1 MAMKL
6 SELLR
11 ETQCTRMVLPK
22 EEVDIQGINIDSRL
36 VKKGD
41 VFIAVRGTQTDGH
54 QYIAAAEEKGAV
66 AIVCEKTPDK
76 LSPNV
81 AYITFP
87 NVQSVTGKLATT
99 FYGNPSQKLKLVGV
113 TGTNGKTTIATLLY
127 ELFRKMGHRCGLL
140 STVCNYIDGEA
151 YPSTHTTPDAISL
164 NRLLAQMVEA
174 GCEYAFM
181 EVSSHAL
188 AQERTGGLEFTG
200 GIFTNLTRDHMDYH
214 ENMEN
219 YLKAKK
225 SFFDNLPRSAFAIT
239 NLDDKNGAVMVQNC
253 RGDIR
258 NYSTRTICD
267 YRARLLETHLDG
279 MLLEFN
285 NREFATL
292 LTGRFNISNLLAIYG
307 AAVELGKDPEEVLR
321 IMSTLKP
328 VSGRFEALHSPD
340 GFSAIVD
347 YAHTPDAIKNV
358 LSTVNDVLRGRGNI
372 ITVVGA
378 GGNRDKGKRPLMAVE
393 AVKAS
398 GRVILTSDNPRNEEP
413 QNIINDMLAG
423 LNEEQRKKTI
433 CIVDR
438 KEAIRTACAFA
449 QKGDVVVVAG
459 KGHENYQEIQG
470 VKHHFDDKEVLKEI
484 FNQ

>member
-1 MAMKL
+1 MRL

-22 EEVDIQGINIDSRL
+22 EEVDVRGINIDSRL
-36 VKKGD
+36 VQEGD
-41 VFIAVRGTQTDGH
+41 MFIAVRGTQTDGH

-66 AIVCEKTPDK
+66 AIVCEKTPEK

-87 NVQSVTGKLATT
+87 NVQSIAGKLATA

-140 STVCNYIDGEA
+140 STVCNYIDGTP

-164 NRLLAQMVEA
+164 NRLLAQMVDA

-188 AQERTGGLEFTG
+188 AQERTAGLEFAG
-200 GIFTNLTRDHMDYH
+200 AIFTNLTRDHMDYH

-225 SFFDNLPRSAFAIT
+225 SFFDNLSRHAFAIT
-239 NLDDKNGAVMVQNC
+239 NLDDKNGPVMVQNC
-253 RGDIR
+253 RGDIK

-267 YRARLLETHLDG
+267 YRARLVETHLDG

-307 AAVELGKDPEEVLR
+307 AAIELGKDPEEVLR

-328 VSGRFEALHSPD
+328 VSGRFEALHSPE

-358 LSTVNDVLRGRGNI
+358 LGTVNDVLRGRGNI
-372 ITVVGA
+372 ITVLGA
-378 GGNRDKGKRPLMAVE
+378 GGNRDKGKRPLMAAE
-393 AVKAS
+393 AAKAS
-398 GRVILTSDNPRNEEP
+398 SRVILTSDNPRNEDP
-413 QNIINDMLAG
+413 QDIINDMLAG
-423 LNEEQRKKTI
+423 LSEEQKKKTI
-433 CIVDR
+433 AIVDR

-459 KGHENYQEIQG
+459 KGHENYQEIHG
-470 VKHHFDDKEVLKEI
+470 VKHHFDDKEVINEI

>member
-1 MAMKL
+1 MRL

-22 EEVDIQGINIDSRL
+22 EEVDVRGINIDSRL
-36 VKKGD
+36 VQEGD
-41 VFIAVRGTQTDGH
+41 MFIAVRGTQTDGH
-54 QYIAAAEEKGAV
+54 QYIAAAEGKGAV
-66 AIVCEKTPDK
+66 AIVCEKTPEK

-87 NVQSVTGKLATT
+87 NVQSIAGKLATA

-140 STVCNYIDGEA
+140 STVCNYIDGTP

-164 NRLLAQMVEA
+164 NRLLAQMVDA

-188 AQERTGGLEFTG
+188 AQERTGGLEFAG
-200 GIFTNLTRDHMDYH
+200 AIFTNLTRDHMDYH
-214 ENMEN
+214 ETMEN

-225 SFFDNLPRSAFAIT
+225 SFFDNLSRHAFAIT
-239 NLDDKNGAVMVQNC
+239 NLDDKNGPVMVQNC
-253 RGDIR
+253 RGDIK

-267 YRARLLETHLDG
+267 YRARLVETHLDG

-307 AAVELGKDPEEVLR
+307 AAIELGKDPEEVLR

-328 VSGRFEALHSPD
+328 VSGRFEALHSPE

-358 LSTVNDVLRGRGNI
+358 LGTVNDVLRGRGNI
-372 ITVVGA
+372 ITVLGA
-378 GGNRDKGKRPLMAVE
+378 GGNRDKGKRPLMAAE
-393 AVKAS
+393 AAKAS
-398 GRVILTSDNPRNEEP
+398 SRVILTSDNPRNEDP
-413 QNIINDMLAG
+413 QDIINDMLAG
-423 LNEEQRKKTI
+423 LSEEQKKKTI
-433 CIVDR
+433 AIVDR

-470 VKHHFDDKEVLKEI
+470 VKHHFDDKEVINEI

>member
-1 MAMKL
+1 MRL

-11 ETQCTRMVLPK
+11 DTQCTRMVLPK
-22 EEVDIQGINIDSRL
+22 EEVDIRGINIDSRL
-36 VKKGD
+36 VQEGD
-41 VFIAVRGTQTDGH
+41 VFLAVKGTQTDGH

-66 AIVCEKTPDK
+66 AIVCEKIPDK
-76 LSPNV
+76 QSPNV
-81 AYITFP
+81 AYIIFP
-87 NVQSVTGKLATT
+87 NVQDVMGKLATS
-99 FYGNPSQKLKLVGV
+99 FYGTPSQKLKLVGV

-140 STVCNYIDGEA
+140 STVCNYIDGTP

-188 AQERTGGLEFTG
+188 AQQRVGGLEFAG
-200 GIFTNLTRDHMDYH
+200 GIFTNLTRDHMDFH

-225 SFFDNLPRSAFAIT
+225 SFFDNLPRNAFAIT
-239 NLDDKNGAVMVQNC
+239 NLDDKNGPVMVQNC
-253 RGDIR
+253 HADVK

-267 YRARLLETHLDG
+267 FRARQVETHLDG

-321 IMSTLKP
+321 VLSTLKP
-328 VSGRFEALHSPD
+328 VSGRFETLHSPE

-358 LSTVNDVLRGRGNI
+358 LGTVNDVLRGRGNI
-372 ITVVGA
+372 ITVIGA
-378 GGNRDKGKRPLMAVE
+378 GGNRDKGKRPIMAVE
-393 AVKAS
+393 AVKGS
-398 GRVILTSDNPRNEEP
+398 QRVILTSDNPRNEDP
-413 QNIINDMLAG
+413 QDIINDMLAG
-423 LNEEQRKKTI
+423 LDNEQKKKVIAIT
-433 CIVDR
+433 DR
-438 KEAIRTACAFA
+438 KEAIKTACAFA
-449 QKGDVVVVAG
+449 QKGDVIVVAG
-459 KGHENYQEIQG
+459 KGHENYQEING
-470 VKHHFDDKEVLKEI
+470 VKHHFDDKEIINEI
-484 FNQ
+484 FNN

>member
-1 MAMKL
+1 MRL
-6 SELLR
+6 SDLLR

-22 EEVDIQGINIDSRL
+22 EEVDIRGINIDSRL
-36 VKKGD
+36 VQEGD
-41 VFIAVRGTQTDGH
+41 VFLAVKGTQTDGH

-66 AIVCEKTPDK
+66 AIVCEKIPDK
-76 LSPNV
+76 QSPNV
-81 AYITFP
+81 AYIIFP
-87 NVQSVTGKLATT
+87 NVQDVMGKLATS

-140 STVCNYIDGEA
+140 STVCNYIDGTP

-188 AQERTGGLEFTG
+188 AQQRVGGLEFTG
-200 GIFTNLTRDHMDYH
+200 GIFTNLTRDHMDFH

-225 SFFDNLPRSAFAIT
+225 SFFDNLPRNAFAIT
-239 NLDDKNGAVMVQNC
+239 NLDDKNGPVMVQNC
-253 RGDIR
+253 HADVK

-267 YRARLLETHLDG
+267 FRARLVETHLDG

-307 AAVELGKDPEEVLR
+307 AAIELGKDPEEVLR
-321 IMSTLKP
+321 VLSTLKP
-328 VSGRFEALHSPD
+328 VSGRFETLHSPE

-358 LSTVNDVLRGRGNI
+358 LGTVNDVLRGRGNI
-372 ITVVGA
+372 ITVIGA
-378 GGNRDKGKRPLMAVE
+378 GGNRDKGKRPIMAVE
-393 AVKAS
+393 AVKGS
-398 GRVILTSDNPRNEEP
+398 QRVILTSDNPRNEDP
-413 QNIINDMLAG
+413 QDIINDMLAG
-423 LNEEQRKKTI
+423 LDNEQKKKVIAIT
-433 CIVDR
+433 DR
-438 KEAIRTACAFA
+438 KEAIKTACAFA
-449 QKGDVVVVAG
+449 QKGDVIVVAG
-459 KGHENYQEIQG
+459 KGHENYQEING
-470 VKHHFDDKEVLKEI
+470 VKHHFDDKEIINEI
-484 FNQ
+484 FNN

>member
-1 MAMKL
+1 MRL

-22 EEVDIQGINIDSRL
+22 EEVDVRGINIDSRL
-36 VKKGD
+36 VQEGD
-41 VFIAVRGTQTDGH
+41 MFIAVRGTQTDGH

-66 AIVCEKTPDK
+66 AIVCEKTPEK

-87 NVQSVTGKLATT
+87 NVQSIAGKLATA

-140 STVCNYIDGEA
+140 STVCNYIDGTP

-164 NRLLAQMVEA
+164 NRLLAQMVDA

-188 AQERTGGLEFTG
+188 AQERTAGLEFAG
-200 GIFTNLTRDHMDYH
+200 AIFTNLTRDHMDYH

-225 SFFDNLPRSAFAIT
+225 SFFDNLSRHAFAIT
-239 NLDDKNGAVMVQNC
+239 NLDDKNGPVLVQTC
-253 RGDIR
+253 RGDIK

-267 YRARLLETHLDG
+267 YRARLVETHLDG

-307 AAVELGKDPEEVLR
+307 AAIELGKDPEEVLR

-328 VSGRFEALHSPD
+328 VSGRFEALHSPE

-372 ITVVGA
+372 ITVLGA
-378 GGNRDKGKRPLMAVE
+378 GGNRDKGKRPLMAAE
-393 AVKAS
+393 AAKAS
-398 GRVILTSDNPRNEEP
+398 SRVILTSDNPRNEDP
-413 QNIINDMLAG
+413 QDIINDMLAG
-423 LNEEQRKKTI
+423 LSEEQKKKTI
-433 CIVDR
+433 AIVDR

-459 KGHENYQEIQG
+459 KGHENYQEIHG
-470 VKHHFDDKEVLKEI
+470 VKHHFDDKEVINEI

>member
-1 MAMKL
+1 
-6 SELLR
+6 
-11 ETQCTRMVLPK
+11 MVLPK

-36 VKKGD
+36 VKEGD
-41 VFIAVRGTQTDGH
+41 MFIAVKGTQTDGH

-66 AIVCEKTPDK
+66 AIVCEKTPEK

-87 NVQSVTGKLATT
+87 NVQSIMGKLATA

-140 STVCNYIDGEA
+140 STVCNYIDGTPH
-151 YPSTHTTPDAISL
+151 PSTHTTPDVVSL
-164 NRLLAQMVEA
+164 NRLLGQMVDA

-188 AQERTGGLEFTG
+188 DQERTGGLEFAG
-200 GIFTNLTRDHMDYH
+200 AIFTNLTRDHMDYH
-214 ENMEN
+214 ETMEN

-225 SFFDNLPRSAFAIT
+225 SFFDNLPRNAFAIT
-239 NLDDKNGAVMVQNC
+239 NLDDKNGPVMVQNC
-253 RGDIR
+253 HGDIKS
-258 NYSTRTICD
+258 YSTRTICD
-267 YRARLLETHLDG
+267 YRARLVETHLDG

-307 AAVELGKDPEEVLR
+307 AAVELGKEPEEVLR

-328 VSGRFEALHSPD
+328 VSGRFEALHSPQ

-358 LSTVNDVLRGRGNI
+358 LGTVNDVLRGRGNI

-378 GGNRDKGKRPLMAVE
+378 GGNRDKGKRPLMAAE
-393 AVKAS
+393 AAKAS
-398 GRVILTSDNPRNEEP
+398 NRVILTSDNPRNEDP
-413 QNIINDMLAG
+413 QEIKNDMLAG
-423 LNEEQRKKTI
+423 LSDEQRKKTI
-433 CIVDR
+433 AIVDR
-438 KEAIRTACAFA
+438 REAIRTACALA

-470 VKHHFDDKEVLKEI
+470 VKHHFDDKEVINEI

>member
-1 MAMKL
+1 MRL

-22 EEVDIQGINIDSRL
+22 EEVDVRGINIDSRL
-36 VKKGD
+36 VQEGD
-41 VFIAVRGTQTDGH
+41 MFIAVRGTQTDGH

-66 AIVCEKTPDK
+66 AIVCEKTPEK

-87 NVQSVTGKLATT
+87 NVQSIAGKLATA

-140 STVCNYIDGEA
+140 STVCNYIDGTP

-164 NRLLAQMVEA
+164 NRLLAQMVDA

-188 AQERTGGLEFTG
+188 AQERTGGLEFAG
-200 GIFTNLTRDHMDYH
+200 AIFTNLTRDHMDYH
-214 ENMEN
+214 ETMEN

-225 SFFDNLPRSAFAIT
+225 SFFDNLSRHAFAIT
-239 NLDDKNGAVMVQNC
+239 NLDDKNGPVMVQNC
-253 RGDIR
+253 RGDIK

-267 YRARLLETHLDG
+267 YRARLVETHLDG

-307 AAVELGKDPEEVLR
+307 AAIELGKDPEEVLR

-328 VSGRFEALHSPD
+328 VSGRFEALHSPE

-358 LSTVNDVLRGRGNI
+358 LGTVNDVLRGRGNI
-372 ITVVGA
+372 ITVLGA
-378 GGNRDKGKRPLMAVE
+378 GGNRDKGKRPLMAAE
-393 AVKAS
+393 AAKAS
-398 GRVILTSDNPRNEEP
+398 SRVILTSDNPRNEDP
-413 QNIINDMLAG
+413 QDIINDMLAG
-423 LNEEQRKKTI
+423 LSEEQKKKTI
-433 CIVDR
+433 AIVDR

-470 VKHHFDDKEVLKEI
+470 VKHHFDDKEVINEI